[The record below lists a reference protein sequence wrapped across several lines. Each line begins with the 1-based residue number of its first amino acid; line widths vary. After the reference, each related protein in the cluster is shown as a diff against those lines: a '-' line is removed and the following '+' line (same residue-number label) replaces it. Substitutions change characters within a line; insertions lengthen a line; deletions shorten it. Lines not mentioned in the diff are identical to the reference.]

1 MCYNLNLLLFFF
13 FLFFNFILNVIE
25 LWTKVD
31 DKAIKY

>member
-1 MCYNLNLLLFFF
+1 MCYNLNLLLLFFF
-13 FLFFNFILNVIE
+13 FFNFILNVIE